1 MPNELLSAL
10 HMEEEVHKDVFEM
23 DRDSI
28 VGLDGFSVAFY
39 QHYYSIIKQ
48 DLLLLSRSFL
58 KEWSSHVDL
67 QYGYSVNSQEARG
80 CRVERFMAHKFM

>member
-1 MPNELLSAL
+1 MSNELLSAL

-48 DLLLLSRSFL
+48 DL
-58 KEWSSHVDL
+58 
-67 QYGYSVNSQEARG
+67 YCCRG
-80 CRVERFMAHKFM
+80 VF